1 MATISM
7 SCKVL
12 ESLPEDEIQA
22 LPWLRGALP
31 RGSQGAARLEG
42 RRAPRGEDTVRL
54 QAQIEELTA
63 SIDKKVQA
71 ASEQGFREGEAAARQ
86 KLEAEFRTAIVK
98 LSEAVTELSQR
109 RVEAL
114 QRAETDAVRLAIE
127 IARRVVYR
135 ELSVDPGAL
144 EGLFKAALEKL
155 INHEILK
162 ARVHPALEKVLSE
175 CIARNVRSR
184 SIEVVADS
192 SLPAGGVIFEISRG
206 ALDASVDTQL
216 REIERGLIDELK
228 NRT

>member
-1 MATISM
+1 M

-12 ESLPEDEIQA
+12 ETLPEEEIQV
-22 LPWLRGALP
+22 LPWLRNQSP
-31 RGSQGAARLEG
+31 NGSQSTWSGQVERL
-42 RRAPRGEDTVRL
+42 RTPRGEDTARL

-63 SIDKKVQA
+63 SIDKKTRTA
-71 ASEQGFREGEAAARQ
+71 AEQGFREGEAAARQ
-86 KLEAEFRTAIVK
+86 KLEAELRAAIAKLAEAIV
-98 LSEAVTELSQR
+98 EVNQG

-114 QRAETDAVRLAIE
+114 HRAESDAVRLAIE

-162 ARVHPALEKVLSE
+162 VRVHPALEKVLSE

-184 SIEVVADS
+184 SIEVVADP
-192 SLPAGGVIFEISRG
+192 SLPAGGVIFEITRG